1 MTKDP
6 YVEDSGPRETGAQ
19 GFTFPLSTRV
29 EGLNARGK
37 EFAEDTVLTYISH
50 EGSSFYLKNPVQIGM
65 RLKLIID
72 LPEKLSREK
81 SLKMVIKGRVTL
93 VEADRDRLIRQNV
106 TVKFDSK
113 YIIRPED

>member
-6 YVEDSGPRETGAQ
+6 YVEDLRPPGGRDP
-19 GFTFPLSTRV
+19 GFTFPLPTQV

-50 EGSSFYLKNPVQIGM
+50 EGSTFYLKNPVNIGM

-72 LPEKLSREK
+72 LPEKLTKDK
-81 SLKMVIKGRVTL
+81 SLKMVIKGKVTH
-93 VEADRDRLIRQNV
+93 VQADRDRLIRQKV
-106 TVKFDSK
+106 TIKFDSK
-113 YIIRPED
+113 YIIRPDA